1 MPNDPVC
8 RTERVKK
15 HAQPTAEAV
24 PPAYTTEGAP
34 GGGALNMKRLALRW
48 VVGLVAV
55 AIAVAVGFLMEL
67 MVMGTGRGLS
77 GIVAIAVSGAF
88 IFWSKE
94 RVWW

>member
-67 MVMGTGRGLS
+67 SMDFAPGVG
-77 GIVAIAVSGAF
+77 GIAAIAVSGAF
-88 IFWSKE
+88 IFWAKE
-94 RVWW
+94 RGWW

>member
-1 MPNDPVC
+1 
-8 RTERVKK
+8 
-15 HAQPTAEAV
+15 
-24 PPAYTTEGAP
+24 
-34 GGGALNMKRLALRW
+34 MKRRALRW

-67 MVMGTGRGLS
+67 MVMEFGRGLS

-94 RVWW
+94 RGWW